1 MLVIDN
7 TLISEDIFD
16 CHFCCDMAACKGI
29 CCVEGDAGAPLE
41 EEEVAILE
49 DIVDKIQPYLS
60 KEGNSIIQKNGVF
73 DYDVDGFLV
82 TPLVNNAIC
91 AFGVQKEDRI
101 ECAIEN
107 AFLDKKINFQ
117 KPISCHLYP
126 IRINKWNNYDTVD
139 YHQWD
144 ICKQA
149 IINGKQQNISV
160 FDFLQ
165 EPLTRK
171 YGKEWIEKVKVFLKM
186 RQL

>member
-7 TLISEDIFD
+7 TLISDDIFD
-16 CHFCCDMAACKGI
+16 CHFCCDMSSCKGI

-41 EEEVAILE
+41 EKEVSVLE
-49 DIVDKIQPYLS
+49 GVMEQIKPYLCAEG
-60 KEGNSIIQKNGVF
+60 KEVIKQNGVF
-73 DYDVDGFLV
+73 DYDADGCLV
-82 TPLVNNAIC
+82 TPLINNAMC
-91 AFGVQKEDRI
+91 AFGVKNGDMV
-101 ECAIEN
+101 ECAIEK
-107 AFLDKKINFQ
+107 AFFDKKIKFR

-126 IRINKWNNYDTVD
+126 IRISKWNNYDSLD

-144 ICKQA
+144 VCKQA
-149 IINGKQQNISV
+149 VINGKEKNMSV

-171 YGKEWIEKVKVFLKM
+171 YGKEWVEKVKLFLKM